1 MRGEQNNLAQQ
12 TKLKS
17 KKTMVRIEAK
27 NHVSENPI
35 SWERVEFGKITFFK
49 GRANKLNETIGYEEY
64 VILVCDTP
72 YERWTS
78 IGLLSNGWDNT
89 GDINIR
95 QEIDVIS
102 SPEELIA
109 IVEEDYL
116 NRVKNTSTSNT

>member
-1 MRGEQNNLAQQ
+1 
-12 TKLKS
+12 
-17 KKTMVRIEAK
+17 MVRIEAK
-27 NHVSENPI
+27 NHVSKNPI

-78 IGLLSNGWDNT
+78 IGLLSNGLDNT

-95 QEIDVIS
+95 QEIGVIS

-109 IVEEDYL
+109 IAEDDYL
-116 NRVKNTSTSNT
+116 NRVNEHFNK

>member
-1 MRGEQNNLAQQ
+1 
-12 TKLKS
+12 
-17 KKTMVRIEAK
+17 MVRIEAK

-109 IVEEDYL
+109 IAEEDYL
-116 NRVKNTSTSNT
+116 NRLDEHFNK

>member
-1 MRGEQNNLAQQ
+1 MRGEQKNLAQQ

-35 SWERVEFGKITFFK
+35 SWERVEFGKIRFFK

-78 IGLLSNGWDNT
+78 IGLLSNGWDNS
-89 GDINIR
+89 GDICIR

-109 IVEEDYL
+109 IAEEDYL
-116 NRVKNTSTSNT
+116 NRVNEHFNK

>member
-1 MRGEQNNLAQQ
+1 
-12 TKLKS
+12 
-17 KKTMVRIEAK
+17 MVRIEAK

-78 IGLLSNGWDNT
+78 IGLLSN
-89 GDINIR
+89 
-95 QEIDVIS
+95 
-102 SPEELIA
+102 
-109 IVEEDYL
+109 
-116 NRVKNTSTSNT
+116 